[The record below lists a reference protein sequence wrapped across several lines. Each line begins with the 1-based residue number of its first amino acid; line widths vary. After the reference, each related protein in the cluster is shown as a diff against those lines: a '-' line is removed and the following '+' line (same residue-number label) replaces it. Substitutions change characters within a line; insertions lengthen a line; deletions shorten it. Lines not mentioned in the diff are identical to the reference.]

1 MISSF
6 WQITAIKKKC
16 SLIFSSPHLQQTV
29 QSTRFPSGIFLNV
42 APEPSVN
49 VEMMD
54 VEDRTLIP
62 DVSPTREPT
71 TEQWKIRWKIF
82 ISMAC

>member
-1 MISSF
+1 MTDHCHKEE
-6 WQITAIKKKC
+6 W
-16 SLIFSSPHLQQTV
+16 SLIINSPHLQQTV
-29 QSTRFPSGIFLNV
+29 QSTSFPSGIFLNV

-49 VEMMD
+49 VEMLD
-54 VEDRTLIP
+54 VEERTLIP